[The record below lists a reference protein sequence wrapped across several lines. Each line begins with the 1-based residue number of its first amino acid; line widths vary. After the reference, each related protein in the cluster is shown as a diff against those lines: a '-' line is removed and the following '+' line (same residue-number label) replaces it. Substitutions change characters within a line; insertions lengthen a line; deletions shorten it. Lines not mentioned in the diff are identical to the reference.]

1 MKVDSLGIYRE
12 QRNIQGVDVEFRG
25 GCIGDPFVKKFGAF
39 VPGTTRRLTERDY
52 VVSIDDEEDEGG
64 FENAFE
70 NHVVG
75 AFTLD
80 LEAKL
85 SKARG
90 KKLML
95 LGGIRY
101 LLPVIEAAH
110 KLGAYVITADYLPD
124 NIAHKYSDEYVNVSI
139 IDREAV
145 LKVAREKQ
153 IDGILSFGVDPGV
166 VTAAYV
172 ADKMGLPSP
181 PLASVEI
188 LQNKDKFRDFLEA
201 NGFNCPKRYQP
212 NDEIEYPV
220 IVKPVDSAG
229 SKGCSRVDSPSE
241 LASAIEYAR
250 SESHSGRIIIE
261 QFLEL
266 AGRQTG
272 SDCFS
277 VNNELVYCTF
287 GSQYFDVG
295 AGNDYAPIANVWPAV
310 MPHDKQLELRTELQR
325 LVELLDLGTTIL
337 NVETRVATN
346 GKAYIM
352 EVSPRGGGNRIAEV
366 LRYATNQDLIMAN
379 VCAALGMNDLVCIT
393 EAKYNGAWA
402 YYVLHS
408 SKNGTLLTTVGIE
421 VNFKRAHV
429 VELDEWFSPGDRVS
443 SFTGANQSL
452 GTMILKF
459 DNSKDAEQSL
469 TTSKDW
475 LSINVA

>member
-1 MKVDSLGIYRE
+1 MK
-12 QRNIQGVDVEFRG
+12 Q
-25 GCIGDPFVKKFGAF
+25 
-39 VPGTTRRLTERDY
+39 
-52 VVSIDDEEDEGG
+52 
-64 FENAFE
+64 
-70 NHVVG
+70 
-75 AFTLD
+75 
-80 LEAKL
+80 
-85 SKARG
+85 

-110 KLGAYVITADYLPD
+110 KLGAHVITADYLPD

-139 IDREAV
+139 IDRDAV
-145 LKVAREKQ
+145 LKVAQEKQ

-188 LQNKDKFRDFLEA
+188 LQNKDKFRNFLEA

-212 NDEIEYPV
+212 SDKIEYPV

-241 LASAIEYAR
+241 LASAIAYAR

-266 AGRQTG
+266 DGRQTG
-272 SDCFS
+272 SDCF
-277 VNNELVYCTF
+277 VIDNKLVYCTF
-287 GSQYFDVG
+287 GSQYFDNG
-295 AGNDYAPIANVWPAV
+295 AVNEYAPIANVWPAV
-310 MPHDKQLELRTELQR
+310 MPQDKQLELRNELQR
-325 LVELLDLGTTIL
+325 LIELLDLGTTIL

-366 LRYATNQDLIMAN
+366 LRYATGQDLIMAN
-379 VCAALGMNDLVCIT
+379 VCVALGMDDLVCIT

-408 SKNGTLLTTVGIE
+408 SENGTLLTTAGIE
-421 VNFKRAHV
+421 TSFKQMHV
-429 VELDEWFSPGDRVS
+429 VELDEWFSPGDKVAA
-443 SFTGANQSL
+443 FTGANKSL
-452 GTMILKF
+452 GTVIMKF
-459 DNSKDAEQSL
+459 DSQEEAARAI
-469 TTSKDW
+469 
-475 LSINVA
+475 LSTKEWIDLKIG